1 MEEQMSYVVVFGQMG
16 QMADDWR
23 WTRTRMEDSGMKVG
37 WKMGSLMEDE

>member
-1 MEEQMSYVVVFGQMG
+1 MEELMSYVVVFGQMD

-23 WTRTRMEDSGMKVG
+23 WTRMRMEDSGMKVG